1 MRSTHGVMV
10 PICLLAGALL
20 AVAAGVA
27 HPRLDGDGAHQLATI
42 GATGL
47 WRTIHWAFL
56 FSFPLALVGLAG
68 LAGRHVGTAGESA
81 ARAGLTVAAFAYA
94 AWAVIVAF
102 MVGAGWALARHYV
115 AAEPG
120 PNAAAVIP
128 LYETIHPFGLAAQ
141 RTAGFALGI
150 ATYLFGRAALRG
162 GVLPKWL
169 GVGGMGSGAVAIGLA
184 LFLREDTMADQA
196 AFVLPVL
203 WQVTTGIV
211 LLGARS
217 APPVPSRPG

>member
-1 MRSTHGVMV
+1 MRSTHGTTL
-10 PICLLAGALL
+10 PLCLLAGALL
-20 AVAAGVA
+20 TVAAGAA
-27 HPRLDGDGAHQLATI
+27 HPHLDGDGAHQLATI

-68 LAGRHVGTAGESA
+68 LVGRHVGTAGESA

-94 AWAVIVAF
+94 AWAVIAAF
-102 MVGAGWALARHYV
+102 MAGAGWALARRYV
-115 AAEPG
+115 VAEPG
-120 PNAAAVIP
+120 PSATGVIL

-141 RTAGFALGI
+141 RTAGFALGV

-162 GVLPKWL
+162 GVLPRWL
-169 GVGGMGSGAVAIGLA
+169 GLGGIGAGVAAIVLA
-184 LFLREDTMADQA
+184 LFFREDTMADQA
-196 AFVLPVL
+196 AFLLPVL

-211 LLGARS
+211 LLGALP
-217 APPVPSRPG
+217 APSRPG